1 MDWVLSNDE
10 RRNVIKGDK
19 ANYTH
24 HDEFGKTIVNEELDV
39 SLLMAYGH
47 ILVAGS
53 SFVYAL
59 NYFHRALSVDPEN
72 PMIMLSLGL
81 SYIQYGLKRQV
92 DNRQYVI
99 TQGLTFM
106 HRYYDLRLKSP
117 HFEERQEAHYNMARC
132 YHLVALTNLAIPFYR
147 KVLKGME
154 DEENQKGVNEDWCVD
169 AAYNLQT
176 IYTTAGNMELAQ
188 SLTRKWLVI

>member
-1 MDWVLSNDE
+1 MDWVLSNE
-10 RRNVIKGDK
+10 KRRSVIKGDK
-19 ANYTH
+19 ANYTQM
-24 HDEFGKTIVNEELDV
+24 DEAGKPIVNQELDV

-53 SFVYAL
+53 SYVYAL
-59 NYFHRALSVDPEN
+59 NYFHRALSVDPQN
-72 PMIMLSLGL
+72 PMIILSLGL

-99 TQGLTFM
+99 TQGLMFM
-106 HRYYDLRLKSP
+106 HQYYNMREKSG
-117 HFEERQEAHYNMARC
+117 HFEERQEAHYNMART
-132 YHLVALTNLAIPFYR
+132 YHLLGLTNLAIPFYR
-147 KVLKGME
+147 KVLQGAD
-154 DEENQKGVNEDWCVD
+154 DEENLRGVNEDWCLD